1 MIEIQNVREAGMK
14 HRIAI
19 FSNGYNGSITLKAI
33 EGIKRYAAIEDF
45 DTHFYI
51 GFAASNEKPTFN
63 VGQFNIYQLAKFEEY
78 DGLIV
83 FSGILNNPALA
94 ESSCRMAKE
103 KGLPVVSIGM
113 PFDGI
118 PNVDINNE
126 DGMRD
131 LVEHLITEHNVR
143 KVVYIGGTEDH
154 VDTVERYNVVCSVM
168 QKHGLK
174 IEDKDVYYGNWVNET
189 AIAITDELAKAP
201 EGLPD
206 AIICANDIMALAVA
220 CELRDLGYDLPKDT
234 IVTGF
239 DHIGEGSVSY
249 PALTTVDQDYVT
261 IGYNACKILYE
272 MIEGKSDTSTTF
284 VASKL
289 VVGESCGCNS
299 EADSPY
305 DIGRRNY
312 CRNIHAKSKQ
322 ADFFNRFMRAERTTI
337 LESSDYDNM
346 KSRLR
351 KFYSENRD
359 YIGDNYYILLNK
371 YYFEDVGSEDCD
383 VLKRCYNAE
392 FDTTVAL
399 MDGKISEEGIDKN
412 IRIPGFIKTPG
423 EQHIYFFYPL
433 HNEQYNYG
441 YVVFRDG
448 TYIIDEAFRI
458 YEYLEKM
465 EHSFIEFRI
474 NMRLEMVNKELRF
487 LYDKDPMTGL
497 YNRFCFVSHAVPI
510 VEESKAHG
518 KKAMIMF
525 ADINHMKRIND
536 RYGHVFGDRAITTV
550 SDAIKRSIG
559 DDNAIGIRYGGD
571 EFLVIAAD
579 ASEEYAEE
587 FKHSMISYIDRE
599 NNLGINPFKFSI
611 SVGYVLTDPASNKS
625 VNDYVEEADVM
636 MYEIKNE
643 YHQSHPEDQ

>member
-1 MIEIQNVREAGMK
+1 MK
-14 HRIAI
+14 NRIAI

-33 EGIKRYAAIEDF
+33 EGIKRFAAVKDF

-63 VGQFNIYQLAKFEEY
+63 VGQFNIYQLAKLEEY

-83 FSGILNNPALA
+83 FSGLLNNPALA
-94 ESSCRMAKE
+94 EECCRQAKE
-103 KGLPVVSIGM
+103 RGIPVISIGM
-113 PFDGI
+113 KYDGI
-118 PNVDINNE
+118 PYVGINNE

-131 LVEHLITEHNVR
+131 LAEHLIVEHNV
-143 KVVYIGGTEDH
+143 KNVVYIGGSEGH
-154 VDTVERYNVVCSVM
+154 VDTIERQRVVTEVM
-168 QKHGLK
+168 EKHGLK
-174 IEDKDVYYGNWVNET
+174 LPEENIYYGNWVNET
-189 AIAITDELAKAP
+189 AIAITDKLAQDP
-201 EGLPD
+201 NGLPD

-220 CELRDLGYDLPKDT
+220 CELRDLGYELPQDT

-261 IGYNACKILYE
+261 IGYNSCKLLYDFV
-272 MIEGKSDTSTTF
+272 EGNNTETYST
-284 VASKL
+284 VSSKL
-289 VVGESCGCNS
+289 VIGESCGCNS
-299 EADSPY
+299 EVDSPY

-322 ADFFNRFMRAERTTI
+322 ADFFNRFMRSERTTI
-337 LESSDYDNM
+337 LESTDYDDM
-346 KSRLR
+346 KQRLR
-351 KFYSENRD
+351 DFYAESHD
-359 YIGDNYYILLNK
+359 YIGLNYFIMLNK
-371 YYFEDVGSEDCD
+371 FYFEDVLAEDSEI
-383 VLKRCYNAE
+383 LAKCYDTI

-399 MDGKISEEGIDKN
+399 VDGEITEKGIDK
-412 IRIPGFIKTPG
+412 RLKIPGFKKTPG

-465 EHSFIEFRI
+465 EHSFMEFRI
-474 NMRLEMVNKELRF
+474 NMRLEQVNKELRF

-510 VEESKAHG
+510 VEESKENG
-518 KKAMIMF
+518 QQAMIMF
-525 ADINHMKRIND
+525 IDINYMKRIND
-536 RYGHVFGDRAITTV
+536 LYGHVFGDRAITMV
-550 SDAIKRSIG
+550 SDAIKLGIG
-559 DDNAIGIRYGGD
+559 DDKAIGIRYGGD
-571 EFLVIAAD
+571 EFLVIAGN
-579 ASEEYAEE
+579 ASEKYAEE
-587 FKHSMISYIDRE
+587 LKRSISSYIDRE
-599 NNLGINPFKFSI
+599 NKRGINPFKFTI
-611 SVGYVLTDPASNKS
+611 SVGFVLTDPSSNRS
-625 VNDYVEEADVM
+625 VNDYVDEADRL

-643 YHQSHPEDQ
+643 YHKNHPMDR

>member
-1 MIEIQNVREAGMK
+1 MK

-33 EGIKRYAAIEDF
+33 EGIKRFAAKKDF

-51 GFAASNEKPTFN
+51 GFAANNEKETFN
-63 VGQFNIYQLAKFEEY
+63 VGQFNIYQLAKLEEY

-83 FSGILNNPALA
+83 FSSLLNNPALA
-94 ESSCRMAKE
+94 ESACKE
-103 KGLPVVSIGM
+103 ARDRGVPVISVGM
-113 PFDGI
+113 KIEGI
-118 PNVDINNE
+118 PYVGINNE

-131 LVEHLITEHNVR
+131 LVEHLITEHNVK
-143 KVVYIGGTEDH
+143 KVVYIGGSEGH
-154 VDTVERYNVVCSVM
+154 VDTIERYNVVVDVM
-168 QKHGLK
+168 EKHGLK
-174 IEDKDVYYGNWVNET
+174 LPEKDVYYGDWVNEK
-189 AIAITDELAKAP
+189 AIAITDNLVNSP

-261 IGYNACKILYE
+261 VGFNCCKMLYD
-272 MIEGKSDTSTTF
+272 IIDGKNMEDYSF

-299 EADSPY
+299 AADSPY

-322 ADFFNRFMRAERTTI
+322 ADFFNRFMRTERTTI
-337 LESSDYDNM
+337 LESSDYDDM

-351 KFYSENRD
+351 AFYSGNHD
-359 YIGDNYYILLNK
+359 YIGDNYYIMLNK
-371 YYFEDVGSEDCD
+371 YYFEDVASEDSD
-383 VLKRCYNAE
+383 ILKRCYAAD
-392 FDTTVAL
+392 FDPAITL
-399 MDGKISEEGIDKN
+399 LDGKISEEGIDKSMK
-412 IRIPGFIKTPG
+412 IPGFIKTPG

-465 EHSFIEFRI
+465 EHSFMEFRI
-474 NMRLEMVNKELRF
+474 NMRLELVNKELRF

-510 VEESKAHG
+510 VDESKAHG

-525 ADINHMKRIND
+525 ADINHMKKIND

-579 ASEEYAEE
+579 ATEEYAEE
-587 FKHSMISYIDRE
+587 FKHQMITYIDRE

-611 SVGYVLTDPASNKS
+611 SVGYVLTDPASNKT

-643 YHQSHPEDQ
+643 YHKNHPVD

>member
-1 MIEIQNVREAGMK
+1 MK

-33 EGIKRYAAIEDF
+33 EGIKRFAADKDF

-51 GFAASNEKPTFN
+51 GFAANNEKATFN
-63 VGQFNIYQLAKFEEY
+63 IGQFNIYQLAKLEEY

-83 FSGILNNPALA
+83 FSGLLNNPALA
-94 ESSCRMAKE
+94 ESACKE
-103 KGLPVVSIGM
+103 ARDRGVPVISVGM
-113 PFDGI
+113 KIEGI
-118 PNVDINNE
+118 PYVGINNE

-131 LVEHLITEHNVR
+131 LVEHLITEHNVK
-143 KVVYIGGTEDH
+143 KVVYIGGSEGH
-154 VDTVERYNVVCSVM
+154 VDTVERYNVVVDVM
-168 QKHGLK
+168 EKHGLK
-174 IEDKDVYYGNWVNET
+174 LLDKDVYYGDWVNEK
-189 AIAITDELAKAP
+189 AIAITDHLVNSP

-261 IGYNACKILYE
+261 VGYNSCKMLYDIIDGNKE
-272 MIEGKSDTSTTF
+272 DYSS

-289 VVGESCGCNS
+289 VIGESCGCNS

-337 LESSDYDNM
+337 LESSDYDDM
-346 KSRLR
+346 KNRLR
-351 KFYSENRD
+351 TYYSGNQD
-359 YIGDNYYILLNK
+359 YIGSNYYIMLNK
-371 YYFEDVGSEDCD
+371 YYFEDVASEDSD
-383 VLKRCYNAE
+383 VLKRCYSAE
-392 FDTTVAL
+392 FDPTIAL
-399 MDGKISEEGIDKN
+399 MDGKISEEGIDRTIKV
-412 IRIPGFIKTPG
+412 PGFIRTPG

-465 EHSFIEFRI
+465 EHSFMEFRI
-474 NMRLEMVNKELRF
+474 NMRLELVNKELRF

-510 VEESKAHG
+510 VDESKAHG
-518 KKAMIMF
+518 RKAMIMF
-525 ADINHMKRIND
+525 ADINHMKKIND

-587 FKHSMISYIDRE
+587 FKRQMISYIDRE

-611 SVGYVLTDPASNKS
+611 SVGYVLTDPASNKT
-625 VNDYVEEADVM
+625 VNDYVEEADVL

-643 YHQSHPEDQ
+643 YHKDHPAD

>member
-1 MIEIQNVREAGMK
+1 MK
-14 HRIAI
+14 NRIAI

-33 EGIKRYAAIEDF
+33 EGIKRFAAEKDF

-63 VGQFNIYQLAKFEEY
+63 VGQFNIYQLARLEEY

-83 FSGILNNPALA
+83 FSGLLNNPDL
-94 ESSCRMAKE
+94 AKE
-103 KGLPVVSIGM
+103 ACQHAKDMGVPVISIGM
-113 PFDGI
+113 KFDGI
-118 PNVDINNE
+118 PYVGINNE

-131 LVEHLITEHNVR
+131 LAEHLVAEHNV
-143 KVVYIGGTEDH
+143 KNVVYIGGSEGH
-154 VDTVERYNVVCSVM
+154 VDTIERQRVVTEVLE
-168 QKHGLK
+168 KHGLTLAPEN
-174 IEDKDVYYGNWVNET
+174 IYYGNWVNET
-189 AIAITDELAKAP
+189 AIAIADELSERP

-220 CELRDLGYDLPKDT
+220 CELRDLGYELPQDT

-261 IGYNACKILYE
+261 IGYNSCELLYD
-272 MIEGKSDTSTTF
+272 IVEGNSTEVHST
-284 VASKL
+284 VSSRL
-289 VVGESCGCNS
+289 VIGESCGCND
-299 EADSPY
+299 EVDSPY

-322 ADFFNRFMRAERTTI
+322 ADFFNRFMRSERTTI
-337 LESSDYDNM
+337 LESSDYDDM
-346 KSRLR
+346 KERLR
-351 KFYSENRD
+351 DFYSGNHD
-359 YIGDNYYILLNK
+359 YIGENYFIMLNK
-371 YYFEDVGSEDCD
+371 YYFEDVLAEDREI
-383 VLKRCYNAE
+383 LAKCYDTI

-399 MDGKISEEGIDKN
+399 VDGEITEKGIDK
-412 IRIPGFIKTPG
+412 RLKIPGFKKTPG

-465 EHSFIEFRI
+465 EHSFMEFRI
-474 NMRLEMVNKELRF
+474 NMRLEQVNKELRF

-510 VEESKAHG
+510 VEDSKANNQQ
-518 KKAMIMF
+518 ALIMF
-525 ADINHMKRIND
+525 IDINYMKKIND
-536 RYGHVFGDRAITTV
+536 RYGHVFGDRAITMV
-550 SDAIKRSIG
+550 SDAIKMGIG
-559 DDNAIGIRYGGD
+559 EDNAIGIRYGGD
-571 EFLVIAAD
+571 EFLVIAGN
-579 ASEEYAEE
+579 ASEKSAEE
-587 FKHSMISYIDRE
+587 LKRSLISYIDKE
-599 NNLGINPFKFSI
+599 NKRGINPFKFTI
-611 SVGYVLTDPASNKS
+611 SVGYVLTDPSSNRS
-625 VNDYVEEADVM
+625 VNDYVDEADRL

-643 YHQSHPEDQ
+643 YHRNHPAD